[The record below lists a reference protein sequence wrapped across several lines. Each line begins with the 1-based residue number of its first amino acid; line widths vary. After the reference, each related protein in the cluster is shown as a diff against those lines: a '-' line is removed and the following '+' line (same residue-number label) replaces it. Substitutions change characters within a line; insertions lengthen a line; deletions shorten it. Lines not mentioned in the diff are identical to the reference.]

1 MHYAFIPVVFDEKK
15 QREKVSAK
23 EVLTRKELSSFHQDL
38 DKYLKQQ
45 IPHIYQE
52 GILNNQT
59 IGIDDVKIIKK
70 MAKEIAEKETE
81 LSQRKEHINKKIKEV
96 KKYRCLDS
104 KRVRRSRSMD
114 SFKPINLKKHFRKTI
129 VDTKNLTHLKEF
141 MGGFKKKLNY

>member
-1 MHYAFIPVVFDEKK
+1 MIHLNWN
-15 QREKVSAK
+15 
-23 EVLTRKELSSFHQDL
+23 EVLLCEWDHFYSLYECLSSFHQDL

-59 IGIDDVKIIKK
+59 IGIDDVKVIKK

-96 KKYRCLDS
+96 KNIGVSTQNVYD
-104 KRVRRSRSMD
+104 VQD
-114 SFKPINLKKHFRKTI
+114 Q
-129 VDTKNLTHLKEF
+129 
-141 MGGFKKKLNY
+141 